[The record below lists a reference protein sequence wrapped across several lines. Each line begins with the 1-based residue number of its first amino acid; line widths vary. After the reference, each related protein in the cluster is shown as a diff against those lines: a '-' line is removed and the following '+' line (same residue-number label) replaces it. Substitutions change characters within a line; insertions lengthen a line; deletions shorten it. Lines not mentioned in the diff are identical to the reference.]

1 MLVALLSC
9 FLLVTGTRAMRDFIR
24 RAPFR
29 GLGTR
34 ARRLFRRLL
43 DRKRYVQ
50 AKRLQALYRRST
62 STGWH
67 PDGYTQPG
75 EHR

>member
-1 MLVALLSC
+1 
-9 FLLVTGTRAMRDFIR
+9 MREFIR

-29 GLGTR
+29 GLGTQ

-43 DRKRYVQ
+43 DRNRYLQ
-50 AKRLQALYRRST
+50 AKRVQTLCRRST

-67 PDGYTQPG
+67 PDAYKQPG